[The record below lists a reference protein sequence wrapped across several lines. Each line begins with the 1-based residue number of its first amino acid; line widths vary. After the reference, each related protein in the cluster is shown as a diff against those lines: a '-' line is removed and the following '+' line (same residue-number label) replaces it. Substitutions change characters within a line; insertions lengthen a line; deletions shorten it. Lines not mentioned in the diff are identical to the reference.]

1 MINFITTMFQKLHKN
16 AKTNYLIR
24 QDIQASSKPISV
36 LARKFNV
43 SWNTIK
49 KWKTRKVVEDKSSR
63 PGKLRTTLSIDD
75 EDLII
80 FERKK
85 FKKTVDEIFLTLE
98 NKVKNLYPQ
107 KVYRCL
113 KRYGLSSLPEEF
125 IKAERKIRKFRKYT
139 IGYLHM
145 DTLYSPKIAKKR
157 YYIFAAIDRVS
168 KTAFIWVST
177 KKTKEMGA
185 RFLRKVLKF
194 YPYPIHYVLTD
205 NGSEFS
211 YNALPKNKRTRKI
224 HPFDLVCRQ
233 NKIQHRTIKFK
244 HPWTNGMVERFNGKI
259 KDKVFRRF
267 IFEGKNDLETK
278 LVQFLNHYNFQVR
291 LKQIDFQT
299 PADFLKNKFN
309 KSLQPI
315 VN

>member
-1 MINFITTMFQKLHKN
+1 MIHFITTMFQKLHKN

-24 QDIQASSKPISV
+24 QAIQASLEPISV
-36 LARKFNV
+36 LAGKFNV
-43 SWNTIK
+43 SWNTVK
-49 KWKTRKVVEDKSSR
+49 KWKTRKAIEDKSSR
-63 PGKLRTTLSIDD
+63 PENLRTTLSIND

-98 NKVKNLYPQ
+98 SKIKNLYPQ

-139 IGYLHM
+139 IGYLHI

-168 KTAFIWVST
+168 KIAFIWVST
-177 KKTKEMGA
+177 RKTKEMGA
-185 RFLRKVLKF
+185 RFLRKALKF
-194 YPYPIHYVLTD
+194 YPCPIHYILTD

-224 HPFDLVCRQ
+224 HPFDLVCRR

-259 KDKVFRRF
+259 KDKVFKRF
-267 IFEGKNDLETK
+267 IFEGRDDLETK

-291 LKQIDFQT
+291 LKQIGFQT

-315 VN
+315 VI